1 MGVIEHDSSCR
12 GPRTYPGEIF
22 AKRRI
27 RRTGFHTKNN
37 SKRHF
42 DTVYGECGIFDGDE
56 LIATSNLDFRDI
68 PPKGEAYSFA
78 NSDRGH
84 VSEIKCRITNI
95 E

>member
-1 MGVIEHDSSCR
+1 MLSSLTVHAADLELIPGRFLQR
-12 GPRTYPGEIF
+12 GEYAEQAFTL
-22 AKRRI
+22 
-27 RRTGFHTKNN
+27 KNN

-42 DTVYGECGIFDGDE
+42 DAVYGECGIFDGDE
-56 LIATSNLDFRDI
+56 LIATSNLDFHDI